1 MHHYELH
8 VEVAESLSAPGSI
21 SKIIS
26 ADCAPDGGYEEGGF
40 AIANDRVKGTTGIVS
55 EPEVEPSCST
65 LVNLVNITLL
75 GQHWNDFLP
84 VV

>member
-8 VEVAESLSAPGSI
+8 GGGVESLSAPGSI

-75 GQHWNDFLP
+75 GHHWNDFLP

>member
-1 MHHYELH
+1 MHDYELH
-8 VEVAESLSAPGSI
+8 GGVVESLSVSGSI

-40 AIANDRVKGTTGIVS
+40 AIANDRVEGTTGIVS

>member
-8 VEVAESLSAPGSI
+8 GGVVESLSVSGSI

-40 AIANDRVKGTTGIVS
+40 AIANDRVEGTTGIVS

>member
-40 AIANDRVKGTTGIVS
+40 AIANDRVEGTTGIVS

>member
-1 MHHYELH
+1 MHGG
-8 VEVAESLSAPGSI
+8 VAESLSAPGSI
-21 SKIIS
+21 SKITS

-40 AIANDRVKGTTGIVS
+40 AIANDRVEGRTGIVS

>member
-8 VEVAESLSAPGSI
+8 GGVAESLSAPGSI

-40 AIANDRVKGTTGIVS
+40 AIANDRVEGTTGIVS
-55 EPEVEPSCST
+55 EPAVEPSCST
-65 LVNLVNITLL
+65 LVNLVNIILL

>member
-40 AIANDRVKGTTGIVS
+40 ATANDRVEGTTGIVS

-65 LVNLVNITLL
+65 LVNLVNIILF
-75 GQHWNDFLP
+75 GQQWNDFYHR
-84 VV
+84 

>member
-8 VEVAESLSAPGSI
+8 GGVAESLSVPGSI

-40 AIANDRVKGTTGIVS
+40 AIANDRVEGTTGIVS

>member
-8 VEVAESLSAPGSI
+8 GGVAESLSAPGSI

-40 AIANDRVKGTTGIVS
+40 AIANDRVEGTTGIVS

-75 GQHWNDFLP
+75 CQFWNDFLP

>member
-8 VEVAESLSAPGSI
+8 GGVAGSLSAPGSF

-26 ADCAPDGGYEEGGF
+26 ADCAPDGAYEEGGF
-40 AIANDRVKGTTGIVS
+40 AIANDWVEGTTGIVS

>member
-8 VEVAESLSAPGSI
+8 GGVVESLSASGSI
-21 SKIIS
+21 SKIIP

-40 AIANDRVKGTTGIVS
+40 AIANAWVEGTTGIVS

>member
-1 MHHYELH
+1 MHGG
-8 VEVAESLSAPGSI
+8 VAESLSAPGSI